1 MHVLT
6 DLSKAFD
13 CINHELL
20 IAKLEAY
27 GFDNDSL
34 GYIYS
39 YLTHRMQ
46 RTKVNNS
53 FSLFSNINSDIDSL
67 INTIENDA
75 SILMKWFQ
83 DNYLKMNEDKCHL
96 LITNQNESFISV
108 NIGNETIINRNSE
121 KLLRITIDNKLTFT
135 EHISIIC
142 KNSA

>member
-1 MHVLT
+1 MACALLT

-39 YLTHRMQ
+39 YLTHRKQ

-53 FSLFSNINSDIDSL
+53 FSLFSNINCGVPQG
-67 INTIENDA
+67 
-75 SILMKWFQ
+75 SILGPLLFNIYINDIFYFVDEKDIANYAD
-83 DNYLKMNEDKCHL
+83 DNSLCY
-96 LITNQNESFISV
+96 
-108 NIGNETIINRNSE
+108 RY
-121 KLLRITIDNKLTFT
+121 
-135 EHISIIC
+135 
-142 KNSA
+142 